1 MADVN
6 KDKKDKKMKK
16 SKSASNKF
24 NKDRLLDTAETEN

>member
-16 SKSASNKF
+16 SQSASNKF